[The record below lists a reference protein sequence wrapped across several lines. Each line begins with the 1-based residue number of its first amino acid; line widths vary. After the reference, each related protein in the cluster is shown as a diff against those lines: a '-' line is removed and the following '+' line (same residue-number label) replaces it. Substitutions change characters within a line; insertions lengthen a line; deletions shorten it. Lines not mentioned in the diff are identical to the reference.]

1 VRWLT
6 GSQSFLGGAIERAHC
21 RVRRDRIPPCLQTRI
36 CDIVAKRLGSLY
48 VSGRSRHWI
57 KSRLR
62 PRRPSNEKQRK
73 IGGGEPMLLIL
84 QEMIFAVLFAVSAV
98 EAADVLVR
106 LLTALGWQ

>member
-1 VRWLT
+1 V
-6 GSQSFLGGAIERAHC
+6 S
-21 RVRRDRIPPCLQTRI
+21 
-36 CDIVAKRLGSLY
+36 KRFGSLY

-57 KSRLR
+57 KSKTP

-73 IGGGEPMLLIL
+73 IVGGEPMLLIL

>member
-1 VRWLT
+1 V
-6 GSQSFLGGAIERAHC
+6 S
-21 RVRRDRIPPCLQTRI
+21 
-36 CDIVAKRLGSLY
+36 KRLGSLY

-57 KSRLR
+57 KSKT
-62 PRRPSNEKQRK
+62 PAASAANEKQRK